1 MSEVL
6 KDNGWRLKAA
16 LEIIHGK
23 QVSDIRLMMI
33 ADELIAHRFEQSD
46 PDAFDERMNRYL
58 VKLDTAVHQSDD
70 QDARHTLFTLAIMNM
85 IPSITVTAT
94 VETQATDDILHDD
107 AARERT

>member
-23 QVSDIRLMMI
+23 QVSDIRLMMM
-33 ADELIAHRFEQSD
+33 ADELIARRLEQSD
-46 PDAFDERMNRYL
+46 PVAFDERMNRYL
-58 VKLDTAVHQSDD
+58 VKLDTAVHQSAD
-70 QDARHTLFTLAIMNM
+70 QDARHTLLTLAIMNM
-85 IPSITVTAT
+85 VPSITTAPA
-94 VETQATDDILHDD
+94 VEIQASDDMLQGD